1 MFLLPPFELFSL
13 EPVIDFY
20 LHSELESDVDLTT
33 DETESMIIRVLW
45 EHKAAA
51 KVRKQG

>member
-1 MFLLPPFELFSL
+1 MCLPPPFELFSL

-33 DETESMIIRVLW
+33 GETESMIITVRW
-45 EHKAAA
+45 ERKAAA
-51 KVRKQG
+51 KVQKQG